1 MGFYPFNF
9 QSYSVFIFAH
19 GEISMMFFFAKVVP
33 PFKKISFKNIQKT
46 IQLFNQVINYLYMKN
61 ILN

>member
-1 MGFYPFNF
+1 
-9 QSYSVFIFAH
+9 
-19 GEISMMFFFAKVVP
+19 MMFFFAKVVP